1 MTVAGGKASLAGES
15 RTAVGGIRAT
25 DVSAGYSGVPAIR
38 DVNMEIGHGQMVLLA
53 GANGAGKSTTLMTLA
68 GAVPCMEGSVD
79 LFGTPSEEPMFKR
92 VRRGVGVVTEAR
104 TVFMGL
110 TVAENLRLGRGSTEL
125 ALQHF
130 PELAK
135 RIKLRGGL
143 LSGGEQQML
152 ALARVM
158 AAQPRVILADELS
171 LGLAPIVVKRLLTA
185 LRAAANDGAAV
196 LLVEQHVRLALDIVD
211 YAYFMRRGRVELEG
225 SAESLRQ
232 ENDRIREIYL

>member
-1 MTVAGGKASLAGES
+1 VTVAPGAASVDGGPQTPAS
-15 RTAVGGIRAT
+15 GIRAT
-25 DVSAGYSGVPAIR
+25 GVSAGYSGVAAIR
-38 DVNMEIGHGQMVLLA
+38 DVNMEIDQGQMVLLA

-68 GAVPCMEGSVD
+68 GAVPCMEGRVE
-79 LFGTPSEEPMFKR
+79 LFGTPNEEPMFKR

-125 ALQHF
+125 ALQYF
-130 PELAK
+130 PELEK

-158 AAQPRVILADELS
+158 AARPRVILADELS
-171 LGLAPIVVKRLLTA
+171 LGLAPIVVRRLLSA
-185 LRAAANDGAAV
+185 LRSAANDGAAV

-211 YAYFMRRGRVELEG
+211 HAYFMRRGRVDLEG
-225 SAESLRQ
+225 SAASLRN
-232 ENDRIREIYL
+232 ESDRIREIYL